1 MGKQYSNYTLK
12 VALPESNVS
21 HVVSLSG
28 SSTLE
33 ELHHLIQDAFEF
45 ADDHL
50 YGFFMDNCPYSEDAY
65 YAPGDEEERCA
76 DEVTLD
82 ELSLKVG
89 RKFLYIFDFG
99 CDWNFTIQVQRIE
112 RVDHKPVPMILESH
126 GQNPSQ
132 YGDEIDWEISAIRS
146 SAQPLSTFL
155 MRFYKDDLQELC
167 RLYCIKYKTAWNKT
181 QLTEA
186 LLHSWT
192 QDPECMLRVYS
203 QDEIAYLLDIWE
215 CTPVEANIET
225 LVRFQEKGLLD
236 IQLDGERIDIQYCE
250 EGKALFQPY
259 LQSCGGE
266 AKRNWYAEIEAL
278 TMGYMWCYG
287 VVEED
292 LLFSKVR
299 QYMKTELDAEQYQLF
314 LWQRYLWGGSLHQY
328 IDPDSGTEFIS
339 YVDSEKLYGEILE
352 ARVQHQ
358 VEYREFTKK
367 EVLDY
372 YYTAGIG
379 SLDLVQEFHQFMADS
394 VFQDEEEAHEF
405 VAFTLGMLKGGVPLP
420 DIVEEVVPPA
430 AEIGSKKR
438 KQAIHFLQNINAT
451 LPDYRYKG
459 YTPNEIRLLESNLQV
474 ICGGQVGKKK

>member
-1 MGKQYSNYTLK
+1 
-12 VALPESNVS
+12 
-21 HVVSLSG
+21 
-28 SSTLE
+28 
-33 ELHHLIQDAFEF
+33 
-45 ADDHL
+45 
-50 YGFFMDNCPYSEDAY
+50 
-65 YAPGDEEERCA
+65 
-76 DEVTLD
+76 
-82 ELSLKVG
+82 
-89 RKFLYIFDFG
+89 
-99 CDWNFTIQVQRIE
+99 
-112 RVDHKPVPMILESH
+112 
-126 GQNPSQ
+126 
-132 YGDEIDWEISAIRS
+132 
-146 SAQPLSTFL
+146 
-155 MRFYKDDLQELC
+155 
-167 RLYCIKYKTAWNKT
+167 
-181 QLTEA
+181 
-186 LLHSWT
+186 
-192 QDPECMLRVYS
+192 
-203 QDEIAYLLDIWE
+203 
-215 CTPVEANIET
+215 
-225 LVRFQEKGLLD
+225 
-236 IQLDGERIDIQYCE
+236 
-250 EGKALFQPY
+250 
-259 LQSCGGE
+259 
-266 AKRNWYAEIEAL
+266 
-278 TMGYMWCYG
+278 MGYMWCYG